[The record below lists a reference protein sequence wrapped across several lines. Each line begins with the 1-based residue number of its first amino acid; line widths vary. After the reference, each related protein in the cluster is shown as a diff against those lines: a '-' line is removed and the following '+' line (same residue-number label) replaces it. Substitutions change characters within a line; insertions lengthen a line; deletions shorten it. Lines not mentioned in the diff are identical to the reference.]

1 MFKIKPATKNTVSEI
16 LSDFEQK
23 VQQLRDLSTRKA
35 QEVQDT
41 EIQITS
47 LEVVRDS
54 AKAEAKK
61 ANATADKIAK
71 FLTE

>member
-1 MFKIKPATKNTVSEI
+1 MFKSFSGIKVKNTVSEI

-23 VQQLRDLSTRKA
+23 VQELRELSTRKA

-54 AKAEAKK
+54 AKA
-61 ANATADKIAK
+61 NATADKIAK